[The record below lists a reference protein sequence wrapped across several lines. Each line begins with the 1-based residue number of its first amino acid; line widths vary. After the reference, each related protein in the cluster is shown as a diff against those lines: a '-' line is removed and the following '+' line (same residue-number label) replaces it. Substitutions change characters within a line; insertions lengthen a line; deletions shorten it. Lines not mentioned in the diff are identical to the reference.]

1 MDLVSGISFH
11 SKVKICSEASFRTSP
26 WDVNE
31 NLPLDY
37 ARIFKFK
44 RWSHAK
50 IRAKKWRPELG
61 ETIAAG
67 HKITIGKNFLK
78 SWSNKIV

>member
-1 MDLVSGISFH
+1 MSF
-11 SKVKICSEASFRTSP
+11 SKRKKIFLASFRTSP

-67 HKITIGKNFLK
+67 HKITIGKNFLRMDP
-78 SWSNKIV
+78 SAENIIGL